1 MKKLTSYALLVLV
14 ASITFSG
21 ILPNVEAQDDPRALL
36 KLVNQA
42 ENQIKRQIS
51 SMDTVSDDIQ
61 KLLRQGSVE
70 AKALEE
76 SIQERDVDS
85 ARKHFQEAMRIF
97 KQISHMLSD
106 RPSVAQTDSFTD
118 SVKTRELKG
127 NLERIIQYVNSL
139 KNIANRE
146 KADINFSEINSLI
159 DSAKSQIIDG
169 NYDQAYDTLEKL
181 KSLSSDANQSM
192 RDYASKKAS
201 DRARDYASDYLEKLD
216 RLIEQAKNLGQP
228 DEVITEL
235 EAAREDLSNASSTTE
250 IVEKIRKIISI
261 KKQFELTKSDRIESR
276 VSQIEKIL
284 DRLSNI
290 DGIDTGSI
298 DSAKK
303 MADEIK
309 GMLSDG
315 EFESAQE
322 LLRDLTDDVK
332 ELQKSIS

>member
-1 MKKLTSYALLVLV
+1 MNKLTPYALLVLV
-14 ASITFSG
+14 ASITFAGVS
-21 ILPNVEAQDDPRALL
+21 PNAEAQDDPRALL
-36 KLVNQA
+36 KLVIQA

-61 KLLRQGSVE
+61 KLLRQGSIE
-70 AKALEE
+70 ADALEE
-76 SIQERDVDS
+76 SIKKQDVDS

-106 RPSVAQTDSFTD
+106 RPSVAQTDSTVD
-118 SVKTRELKG
+118 SIKARELKG

-146 KADINFSEINSLI
+146 KVDINFSEINSLI

-192 RDYASKKAS
+192 RDYASQKAS
-201 DRARDYASDYLEKLD
+201 DRARDYANDYLEKLD

-228 DEVITEL
+228 DQVIKEL
-235 EAAREDLSNASSTTE
+235 EDAREDLSNASSTTE

-284 DRLSNI
+284 DRLSGI
-290 DGIDTGSI
+290 DGIDTDSI
-298 DSAKK
+298 NSAKK
-303 MADEIK
+303 MVDEIK
-309 GMLSDG
+309 AMLTDG

-322 LLRDLTDDVK
+322 LLRVLTDNVK
-332 ELQKSIS
+332 ELQKSS